1 MTNTLTKY
9 ENQLLAGWE
18 EIYKRGQ
25 LTLWILIALLDGQKH
40 MVAIKGYLK
49 SHTSNM
55 LTADDQSMYRAL
67 RRYAEADLVA
77 FKVEQNSSGPDK
89 KIYRLTPTGEHV
101 LRQFVTRNVA
111 ALVNE
116 PVIQRIIGEDHE

>member
-1 MTNTLTKY
+1 MVDTLTKY

-25 LTLWILIALLDGQKH
+25 LTLWILVALLDSPKH
-40 MVAIKGYLK
+40 MSAIKDYIET
-49 SHTSNM
+49 HTNNM

-67 RRYAEADLVA
+67 RRYDEAELVSFRSIQSA
-77 FKVEQNSSGPDK
+77 SGPDK
-89 KIYRLTPTGEHV
+89 KIYSLTSTGENV
-101 LRQFVTRNVA
+101 LRQFIARNIT

-116 PVIQRIIGEDHE
+116 PMIQKIVGENHE